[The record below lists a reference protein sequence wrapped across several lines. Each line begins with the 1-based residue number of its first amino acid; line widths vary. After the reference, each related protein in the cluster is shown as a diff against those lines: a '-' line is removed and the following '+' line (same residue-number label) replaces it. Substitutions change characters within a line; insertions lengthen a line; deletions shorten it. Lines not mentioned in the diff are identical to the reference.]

1 MLITF
6 TVTDQKIKHDLGK
19 KSLVAGSSGVVQAKF
34 IFDDSWEG
42 LDKVV
47 VFTNTNST
55 CGDIKPIVYDGEA
68 INIPEQALKAGK
80 LYCSVVGFGA
90 EDTRK
95 TTMKWDIQQAI
106 TVQNCGAMGCT
117 DLLRGIAQGGV
128 KPGDVAT
135 DEEVKEM
142 YEEVFGDTG
151 PVATDEEV
159 EEVLDDVFGD
169 NPPPNSG
176 SENAETGNGTGTEN
190 ERPQRPGESEP
201 EEDDG
206 IATDEEV
213 GEMLDDIFG

>member
-6 TVTDQKIKHDLGK
+6 TVQDQKIKHDLGK

-55 CGDIKPIVYDGEA
+55 CGDIKPVLYDSEP
-68 INIPEQALKAGK
+68 INIPEQALKPGK
-80 LYCSVVGFGA
+80 LYCSVVGFGE

-95 TTMKWDIQQAI
+95 TTQKWDIQQAI
-106 TVQNCGAMGCT
+106 TVQKCGAMGCT

-128 KPGDVAT
+128 SPDKIAT
-135 DEEVKEM
+135 DEEVEEM
-142 YEEVFGDTG
+142 YEEVFGDEG
-151 PVATDEEV
+151 PIATDEEV

-169 NPPPNSG
+169 NPPPN
-176 SENAETGNGTGTEN
+176 NGEEGQNQNGGQHQQPEQDA
-190 ERPQRPGESEP
+190 PQPD

-206 IATDEEV
+206 VATDEEV